1 MDPLVPS
8 SQVLTSVNDGDTTK
22 IYIYLLIIFIC
33 IIFSA
38 FFSATETA
46 MTCANRVRLK
56 VKAEN
61 GSKSS
66 KLALKLIDMY
76 DRSLIALLIGNNI
89 VNTLGS
95 SIATVV
101 AILLVAN
108 RGLATT
114 LATVIMTVLVFLFG
128 EVFPKN
134 FAKQNP
140 ERFLQVFSYPMIVLY
155 ILFYPFTLVFNFL
168 LWIVKKLFK
177 VDSDQN
183 TLTEDEFQ
191 GIIEIVEEEG
201 VLDEEE
207 SDIIQAAVDFGDITV
222 KDVLTKVDD
231 IISVDVKKMSRKEL
245 MAYLNKSEY
254 SRIPVYEDNVNNIV
268 GVLHVRKFLKNAM
281 KSRNFSVRTSIS
293 NPFFVKDDTKL
304 DDMVEIFKKEKKHM
318 AFVKNSENN
327 IIGLVTMEDVIEE
340 LIGEEKITPK
350 KGGNN

>member
-1 MDPLVPS
+1 MDPLVPL
-8 SQVLTSVNDGDTTK
+8 SQILSNVNSGDTTK
-22 IYIYLLIIFIC
+22 IYIYLIIILIC

-46 MTCANRVRLK
+46 MTCCNRVRLK

-89 VNTLGS
+89 VNIAASSLGTV
-95 SIATVV
+95 IALF
-101 AILLVAN
+101 LLVN
-108 RGLATT
+108 EGLATT
-114 LATVIMTVLVFLFG
+114 VSTVVMTIVIFLIG

-134 FAKQNP
+134 VAKTKP
-140 ERFLQVFSYPMIVLY
+140 EKYLQVFSYPMIVLY
-155 ILFYPFTLVFNFL
+155 VIFYPLTMILNFI
-168 LWIVKKLFK
+168 LWLVKKIFK
-177 VDSDQN
+177 VDTDQN

-222 KDVLTKVDD
+222 KDVLTPVKD
-231 IISVDVKKMSRKEL
+231 IISIDVKTMSRKSIIE
-245 MAYLNKSEY
+245 YLNNSEY
-254 SRIPVYEDNVNNIV
+254 SRIPVYEGNINNIV

-281 KSRNFSVRTSIS
+281 KSRNFSVKTSIS
-293 NPFFVKDDTKL
+293 APFFVQDDTKL
-304 DDMVEIFKKEKKHM
+304 DDMLDIFKKEKKHM
-318 AFVKNSENN
+318 AFVKNNDGH
-327 IIGLVTMEDVIEE
+327 IVGLVTMEDVLEE
-340 LIGEEKITPK
+340 LIGEQVEVNEQ
-350 KGGNN
+350 GGNK

>member
-1 MDPLVPS
+1 MDPLVPL
-8 SQVLTSVNDGDTTK
+8 SQILSNVNSGDTTK
-22 IYIYLLIIFIC
+22 IYIYLIIILIC

-46 MTCANRVRLK
+46 MTCCNRVRLK

-89 VNTLGS
+89 VNIAASSLGTV
-95 SIATVV
+95 IALF
-101 AILLVAN
+101 LLVN
-108 RGLATT
+108 EGLATT
-114 LATVIMTVLVFLFG
+114 VSTVVMTIVIFLIG

-134 FAKQNP
+134 VAKTKP
-140 ERFLQVFSYPMIVLY
+140 EKYLQIFSYPMIVLY
-155 ILFYPFTLVFNFL
+155 VIFYPLTMILNFI
-168 LWIVKKLFK
+168 LWLVKKIFK
-177 VDSDQN
+177 VDNDQN

-222 KDVLTKVDD
+222 KDVLTPVKD
-231 IISVDVKKMSRKEL
+231 IISIDVKTMSRKAIIE
-245 MAYLNKSEY
+245 YLNNSEY
-254 SRIPVYEDNVNNIV
+254 SRIPVYEGNINNIV

-281 KSRNFSVRTSIS
+281 KSRNFSVKTSIS
-293 NPFFVKDDTKL
+293 APFFVQDDTKL
-304 DDMVEIFKKEKKHM
+304 DDMLDIFKKEKKHM
-318 AFVKNSENN
+318 AFVKNNDGH
-327 IIGLVTMEDVIEE
+327 IVGLVTMEDVLEE
-340 LIGEEKITPK
+340 LIGEQVEVNEQ
-350 KGGNN
+350 GGNK